1 MSRGVGF
8 GASCG
13 LSLGENV
20 TRARI
25 PRYDLRQQANDD
37 LMVQR
42 VVDAW
47 DSSETRIEVDPSPL
61 DPDPVPV
68 APAVPPSTGRAR
80 LEWLI
85 EEDAKIVPPDQFAG
99 FPGMRREPVD
109 DMGGPEGA
117 GLTDYVS
124 RAESPAD
131 PADVRAR
138 VDAAMES
145 GDVNAGRTPEMI
157 ARDEARTEQAD
168 RMQEAARATIERRF
182 EEGWMPHWARRTRDA
197 REKVLETPLTP
208 AEIETVRLRYA
219 EEVAAM
225 ERDMG
230 LWAARQ
236 RGDLATPSPGG
247 VIREMV
253 AGEMLRARFD
263 RMPDSLIA
271 EVKLERVASGPKGRS
286 RRGAS
291 LGPDASDPYYGSVTR
306 TKGAP
311 PAEGTGYVGMRRRE
325 ARRNYERTSKPVR
338 NEESRLIN
346 EEVDQIELARRE
358 QAAMDAQNP
367 IMTVDEVKAAILR
380 EDDAFLYHVGD
391 LDERIIA
398 DGLEAGGLQGQ
409 SPNGDLGY
417 GNIVYVFR
425 REDLPPNFESSDIS
439 LTEGDWEPPRPIAA
453 VDVDELGMQQ
463 RVGDR
468 AAENGAFDEPDF
480 DMTPQETAAMQE
492 RLAEQRVTIDA
503 AFEAQRGGPV
513 QQYTDTTPY
522 QSRQRPTASPFWD
535 TYSPTREMSEREWEL
550 IKQRNMYRS
559 HRNKESQTPILDG
572 TEIVKDTRKNKGTYV
587 ARPGQSEFNPNRV
600 LPDPVTGEM
609 RPAPYTPASAGAR
622 EDFRWRNTDEMV
634 GDVTPAAEIAGSGP
648 DPVRSRAERRF
659 EEENGRPP
667 IREGD
672 RTYAAEDQDKMASI
686 IKDEQA
692 RQRGQEGRGVS
703 DLITQRE
710 RYTGSSG
717 RGLGFASEGEIDAR
731 PRSAMTGE
739 RIAARRAAITDI
751 VMDAF
756 ERRVGR
762 GPSTDAEFAMIDRIV
777 EDRMEVTALAALNDD
792 YVPPRRQAD
801 TPKPVAN
808 LSDES
813 ADIDLID
820 SSTPPGA
827 RIVDGPPITSFRGE
841 HAFLSNFHEAPVTIE
856 GITYPT
862 AEHAFQAM
870 KSTDPAV
877 RREIAGLRN
886 AAEAKRRGGSIPLA
900 GRRWS
905 EIRED
910 VMLTILR
917 AKFKDPELAARLKAT
932 GSARL
937 VEGNNWGDTFWG
949 MSGGKGKNVLGEILM
964 RIREELA

>member
-47 DSSETRIEVDPSPL
+47 DSPETRIEVDPSPL

-480 DMTPQETAAMQE
+480 DMTPQETTAMQE

-522 QSRQRPTASPFWD
+522 QSRQRPAASPFWD

-559 HRNKESQTPILDG
+559 RRNKADQTPILDG

-587 ARPGQSEFNPNRV
+587 ARPGQSEFNPDRMM
-600 LPDPVTGEM
+600 PDPVTGEM

-634 GDVTPAAEIAGSGP
+634 GDVTPAAEVVGKSSPSQI
-648 DPVRSRAERRF
+648 RAEAEQIF
-659 EEENGRPP
+659 EQENGRPP
-667 IREGD
+667 RVTGPITKMDDPSEPLYTKEDKPKMKAIRERVIKGEAGAD
-672 RTYAAEDQDKMASI
+672 PVRTRAEKRFQDENGRPPNRDDVADQGKMSVI
-686 IKDEQA
+686 IKEEQA

-777 EDRMEVTALAALNDD
+777 EDRMQVTALAALN
-792 YVPPRRQAD
+792 
-801 TPKPVAN
+801 
-808 LSDES
+808 
-813 ADIDLID
+813 
-820 SSTPPGA
+820 
-827 RIVDGPPITSFRGE
+827 
-841 HAFLSNFHEAPVTIE
+841 EA
-856 GITYPT
+856 
-862 AEHAFQAM
+862 A
-870 KSTDPAV
+870 S
-877 RREIAGLRN
+877 
-886 AAEAKRRGGSIPLA
+886 
-900 GRRWS
+900 
-905 EIRED
+905 
-910 VMLTILR
+910 
-917 AKFKDPELAARLKAT
+917 
-932 GSARL
+932 
-937 VEGNNWGDTFWG
+937 
-949 MSGGKGKNVLGEILM
+949 
-964 RIREELA
+964 